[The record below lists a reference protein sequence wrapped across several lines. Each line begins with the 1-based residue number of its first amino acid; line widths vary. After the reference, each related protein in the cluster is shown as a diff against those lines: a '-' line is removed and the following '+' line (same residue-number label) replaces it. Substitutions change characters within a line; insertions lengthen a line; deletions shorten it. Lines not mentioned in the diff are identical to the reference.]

1 MQRRKLSTFTNQTV
15 RVKAP
20 GSCGDYCKP
29 LRRRP
34 QIGPKHPFGDRIMKV
49 ALVQTDILWNEPAR
63 NIDRCAALAD
73 DAIRSGAELLIF
85 PEMFPCGF
93 SKPTGELAQ
102 ACYEAGLQFIN
113 ELASKRGVAAIGS
126 LPQPVSPTEVF
137 NTALVC
143 KPDGSVESYRKI
155 HLFSYGDEG
164 KSYSKG
170 TSTLTTSIQGLRCS
184 VFICYDLRFPLPF
197 YDLAEKTDLYVV
209 VANWPTGRR
218 EHWLTLLRARAIEN
232 QAYVAGVN
240 RTGRDPELAYSG
252 DSVLFAPDGTQ
263 LTELSS
269 DERVIISEV
278 VASRV
283 SEWRTTFPALRD
295 RRPDI
300 YKTIGG
306 RP

>member
-1 MQRRKLSTFTNQTV
+1 
-15 RVKAP
+15 
-20 GSCGDYCKP
+20 
-29 LRRRP
+29 
-34 QIGPKHPFGDRIMKV
+34 MKV
-49 ALVQTDILWNEPAR
+49 ALVQTDIVWNDPAT
-63 NIDRCAALAD
+63 NIARCTTLAD
-73 DAIRSGAELLIF
+73 EAIRQGAELVVF
-85 PEMFPCGF
+85 PEMFTCGF

-102 ACYEAGLQFIN
+102 KCYEAGAQFLT
-113 ELASKRGVAAIGS
+113 ELATQRAVAAIAS
-126 LPQPVSPTEVF
+126 LPQPESPTRVF

-143 KPDGSVESYRKI
+143 KPDGSVESYRKM

-164 KSYSKG
+164 KSYSMG
-170 TSTLTTSIQGLRCS
+170 TSTLTTSIKGLRCS

-218 EHWLTLLRARAIEN
+218 EHWLNLLRARAIEN

-240 RTGRDPELAYSG
+240 RTGSDPELSYSG

-269 DERVIISEV
+269 DERVIVGEV
-278 VASRV
+278 TASRV
-283 SEWRTTFPALRD
+283 SEWRATFPALRD
-295 RRPDI
+295 RRPDV

-306 RP
+306 PS